1 MDDLRLKRY
10 RDKINYVIKSIRYI
24 DDKPENELEK
34 RGIFYSLQT
43 SIESII
49 DLIAMYVKDSGIPIK
64 DDQQNISEF
73 VKLTNLDP
81 LIEEE
86 IKKANGMR
94 NIIVHRY
101 NNVDDEIILSSIEKV
116 KKLLLVCIDKIEV
129 FLDKITHNWRN

>member
-10 RDKINYVIKSIRYI
+10 RDKINYVIKSIRYL

-43 SIESII
+43 SIESIVN
-49 DLIAMYVKDSGIPIK
+49 LIAMYVKDSGIPIM

-81 LIEEE
+81 LIEDEL
-86 IKKANGMR
+86 KKANGMR
-94 NIIVHRY
+94 NILVHRY
-101 NNVDDEIILSSIEKV
+101 NNVDDEIILSSIERV
-116 KKLLLVCIDKIEV
+116 KS
-129 FLDKITHNWRN
+129 FY